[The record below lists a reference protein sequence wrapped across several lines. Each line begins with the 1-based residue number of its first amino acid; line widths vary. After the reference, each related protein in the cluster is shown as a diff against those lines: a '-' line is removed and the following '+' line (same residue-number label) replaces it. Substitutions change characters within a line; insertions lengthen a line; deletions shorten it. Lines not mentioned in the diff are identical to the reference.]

1 MFLKTNESLKKLTDF
16 PIIPAAAPSLPQAD
30 DENPFRRRLHLWVLA
45 HEKVKS
51 PFSYP

>member
-16 PIIPAAAPSLPQAD
+16 PAAAPSLPQAD
-30 DENPFRRRLHLWVLA
+30 DENPFRRRLHLWVLT